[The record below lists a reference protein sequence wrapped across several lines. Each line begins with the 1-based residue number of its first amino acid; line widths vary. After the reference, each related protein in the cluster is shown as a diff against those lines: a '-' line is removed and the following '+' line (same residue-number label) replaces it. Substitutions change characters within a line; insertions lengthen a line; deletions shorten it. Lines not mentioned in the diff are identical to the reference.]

1 MKNTESE
8 KVNVLIWTS
17 SFYPNL
23 GGLQNATNEFAS
35 YLKHFQYN
43 VQVLTNRYPI
53 KLKEVELISGIQVNR
68 YLFLSSP
75 YLYLKRKRIDL
86 FFGWFLIKP
95 YTILKLLFFFLKF
108 KPSIVNIHFPDNQIF
123 ECLFFQ
129 KIFKYK
135 IISSFHGNELE
146 RMQKNRT
153 WNFKNL
159 LYHKLLIA
167 SDYITGCS
175 NFILD
180 GLKASFPKVEPEKLK
195 PILNG
200 VSDQLLNTP
209 LNLNRK
215 EYFFSA
221 SRFIPKKG
229 IDLLFKIL
237 LKLTSEKLYLAGGC
251 KQDIDLMSLKL
262 TSNIEILGKQEFKS
276 VINYLTNAKITLVT
290 SKIEPY
296 GIFVAEAISS
306 GTPLITTNVGGI
318 PEVIALATLNLTTEE
333 KKLFY
338 LWVKIVDPKVESFL
352 SAIREINSNE
362 ESSYRDFL
370 EVINKIRPNF
380 SWNDRLKIYGEQ
392 VQELIKSK
400 N

>member
-1 MKNTESE
+1 MSE
-8 KVNVLIWTS
+8 YSNSGLIQTATFEGIVHGVVVQITKKISVL
-17 SFYPNL
+17 
-23 GGLQNATNEFAS
+23 
-35 YLKHFQYN
+35 
-43 VQVLTNRYPI
+43 
-53 KLKEVELISGIQVNR
+53 
-68 YLFLSSP
+68 
-75 YLYLKRKRIDL
+75 RIE
-86 FFGWFLIKP
+86 
-95 YTILKLLFFFLKF
+95 FFLD
-108 KPSIVNIHFPDNQIF
+108 PHVI
-123 ECLFFQ
+123 LFFQ

-146 RMQKNRT
+146 RMQKDKT

-200 VSDQLLNTP
+200 VSNQLLNTP

-276 VINYLTNAKITLVT
+276 VINYLTNAKVTLVT

-296 GIFVAEAISS
+296 GIFVAEAI
-306 GTPLITTNVGGI
+306 
-318 PEVIALATLNLTTEE
+318 
-333 KKLFY
+333 
-338 LWVKIVDPKVESFL
+338 KIMND
-352 SAIREINSNE
+352 
-362 ESSYRDFL
+362 
-370 EVINKIRPNF
+370 NKIGVLVITNNKNEPIGITHIQ
-380 SWNDRLKIYGEQ
+380 DLLKAGA
-392 VQELIKSK
+392 V
-400 N
+400 